1 MMPLVP
7 MMPLITA
14 AIDDWK
20 NEVVTTGGRERR
32 RYNVP
37 YGGDGD
43 DDAAGADG
51 AAGDGNDR
59 RLEK

>member
-20 NEVVTTGGRERR
+20 NEVVTMGGRERR
-32 RYNVP
+32 RYDVP
-37 YGGDGD
+37 YGGGWC
-43 DDAAGADG
+43 
-51 AAGDGNDR
+51 
-59 RLEK
+59 

>member
-7 MMPLITA
+7 MMPMIMA

-20 NEVVTTGGRERR
+20 NEVVTTGGRERQ

-37 YGGDGD
+37 YGGGWC
-43 DDAAGADG
+43 
-51 AAGDGNDR
+51 
-59 RLEK
+59 